1 LWFILSLNVS
11 QYVGRKKTVC
21 LYLDVELL
29 AEAAEL
35 AKARNTSL
43 SRLAEDALRLYV
55 VYTRLVQPKKEAAQ
69 PPPPPQPSS
78 RPPAQPPHLVDNA
91 WVSFLRARG

>member
-1 LWFILSLNVS
+1 MWFILSSVEDR
-11 QYVGRKKTVC
+11 YVGRKKTIC

-43 SRLAEDALRLYV
+43 SGLVEEVLRLYV
-55 VYTRLVQPKKEAAQ
+55 AYARLQPKKDAAS
-69 PPPPPQPSS
+69 PTPPPQTPGQ
-78 RPPAQPPHLVDNA
+78 PPAQPPHLLNNA
-91 WVSFLRARG
+91 WVSMLRARG